1 MKYLLLTF
9 NMFMFR
15 ITSKI
20 KLSRAENLTLNTR
33 EGHNHNDLEL
43 QTLTASNHIS
53 YHEDSCPLEI
63 RRGTSINSQ
72 NSASSQNTLNGS
84 TATNRLESSFFGR
97 MKIFRGRQDSLSGS
111 RYTSNRFWRKDNNV
125 ERYTIQL
132 VPMFDLQYSYK
143 SCIQIN
149 YVFFCHKVLQ
159 VLSNTP
165 VPTRKGFKAV
175 IPF

>member
-111 RYTSNRFWRKDNNV
+111 RYTSNRFCVKIIMLNDINPCN
-125 ERYTIQL
+125 
-132 VPMFDLQYSYK
+132 K